1 MKTLQELTGED
12 FENCIDDISIDFNIN
27 MPIAMFIDAT
37 QNLALQDFTNFVN
50 NYIQFVTSTSSGTIE
65 QVTNFA
71 NTVYENINN
80 LLL

>member
-1 MKTLQELTGED
+1 MKTLQDLTVED
-12 FENCIDDISIDFNIN
+12 FENCIDNVTTDFNIN
-27 MPIAMFIDAT
+27 MPIALFINST
-37 QNLALQDFTNFVN
+37 QNLAIEDFTNFVN
-50 NYIQFVTSTSSGTIE
+50 NYIQFLSSVSNGTVE